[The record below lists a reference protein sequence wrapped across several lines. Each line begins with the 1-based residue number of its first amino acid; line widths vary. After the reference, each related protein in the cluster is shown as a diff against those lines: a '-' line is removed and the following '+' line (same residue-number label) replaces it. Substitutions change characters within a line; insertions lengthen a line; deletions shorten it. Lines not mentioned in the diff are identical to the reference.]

1 MLATHS
7 AVCKLLFAQQ
17 SSHWRRDVKRLI
29 HKLFLKCE
37 EKLKSTH
44 KNSIRVLIWLRL
56 ESIPRL
62 SRRRSIVIRI
72 LFSNQSK
79 TSMENSPISAEKLR
93 QMYAAMFKL
102 RLLAKHL
109 RSHSRIR
116 RTPPPSCR
124 EACEI
129 GCTIDLQ
136 ADDTLVTLPA
146 KEMDLSTTALLRF
159 LDHSEIG
166 NSLPKTHGG
175 WPSVLQTH
183 HFGQRVALATGAA
196 CLHRGQQKGNLVVAF
211 VEGNEIGSARD
222 SLRFAHDQCLPIIF
236 VQLENSRFNS
246 SGRTLVRS
254 PNAMPVLP
262 VDQVDVVAI
271 YRVSFEAIDK
281 ARRGAGPTLIQC
293 VRSQKTSGQRKSEKA
308 ESRDPLLY
316 MERYLRRRDLWSDD
330 LQRSAAEDFSRAAK
344 IS

>member
-1 MLATHS
+1 MTT
-7 AVCKLLFAQQ
+7 VN
-17 SSHWRRDVKRLI
+17 R
-29 HKLFLKCE
+29 
-37 EKLKSTH
+37 
-44 KNSIRVLIWLRL
+44 
-56 ESIPRL
+56 
-62 SRRRSIVIRI
+62 IRI

-79 TSMENSPISAEKLR
+79 ASMENSLISAEKLK

-109 RSHSRIR
+109 RSRSGMR
-116 RTPPPSCR
+116 RTPQPSFH

-129 GCTIDLQ
+129 GCTIHLR
-136 ADDTLVTLPA
+136 ADDTLVTLPT
-146 KEMDLSTTALLRF
+146 KQIDLSTMASLRF
-159 LDHSEIG
+159 LGQTEIG
-166 NSLPKTHGG
+166 NSLANTHGG

-183 HFGQRVALATGAA
+183 HFGQGVALATGAA
-196 CLHRGQQKGNLVVAF
+196 CVHRAQQKGNLVVAF

-222 SLRFAHDQCLPIIF
+222 SLRFAHDYCLPIIY

-246 SGRTLVRS
+246 SRRTLVRS

-262 VDQVDVVAI
+262 VDQTDVIAI

-293 VRSQKTSGQRKSEKA
+293 VRSPKSSGQRKSEKA

-316 MERYLRRRDLWSDD
+316 MELYLRKKGLWSDD
-330 LQRSAAEDFSRAAK
+330 LKRSAEEDFSRQAK